1 MRSALDFGA
10 TTALDS
16 LVARCSLLAT
26 ARNVDGA
33 RNHVPVLHVVVRRQ
47 LGEGGKRC
55 SGVIAIVLASDP
67 FRVLIF
73 KTPKVPT
80 GDTSSSPQPP
90 QKKRW
95 PLQKRMAMAMAIRRF
110 VCSSCASLARGSAP
124 HRTIHSSVSFRR
136 TYASSAAVTSGNSNG
151 KHQNTSPKVA
161 EVTANS
167 SDTEARDDK
176 FSRPVVTDEGVIV
189 HQRDPSTASS
199 GPGLTWGSV
208 LWPSGTTLA
217 KLLAHANS
225 DTCCDSVPDSNKNL
239 EVLGNIRQKRIL
251 ELGCGTGVV
260 GLTCAK
266 LGARHVTLSDS
277 ESALWPIIRKSLD
290 GNRIP
295 ADKCRI
301 HQLDWRDPT
310 TFLDPVDHCQRDG
323 YDMVVAADVLY
334 AGMQG
339 LFARVLASHLPSVE
353 EMSSTSSREME
364 EVGIPEAI
372 LACPFRTDSPLLNF
386 FGIAHRL
393 GLELDRLEDSEG
405 NAAGASTG
413 MDADAAYENC
423 HFVEIGDRDS
433 GEGRQGGSRLEDIAS
448 RPTFGKGNRDHVQIF
463 RVRRVRGTA
472 AEARAI
478 RRVGRL

>member
-1 MRSALDFGA
+1 
-10 TTALDS
+10 
-16 LVARCSLLAT
+16 
-26 ARNVDGA
+26 
-33 RNHVPVLHVVVRRQ
+33 
-47 LGEGGKRC
+47 
-55 SGVIAIVLASDP
+55 
-67 FRVLIF
+67 
-73 KTPKVPT
+73 
-80 GDTSSSPQPP
+80 
-90 QKKRW
+90 
-95 PLQKRMAMAMAIRRF
+95 MAIRRF
-110 VCSSCASLARGSAP
+110 VCSSCASLACGSAP
-124 HRTIHSSVSFRR
+124 HRTSHPAVPFRR
-136 TYASSAAVTSGNSNG
+136 TYASTSDATSGTSNG
-151 KHQNTSPKVA
+151 KHKTKKSLPKVA
-161 EVTANS
+161 EATTNS
-167 SDTEARDDK
+167 SDTEATEDK
-176 FSRPVVTDEGVIV
+176 FSRPIVTDEGVIV

-217 KLLAHANS
+217 KLLAHANRNR
-225 DTCCDSVPDSNKNL
+225 DTCSVPSSNKNL

-277 ESALWPIIRKSLD
+277 ESALWPIIRKSLVS
-290 GNRIP
+290 NHIP

-310 TFLDPVDHCQRDG
+310 TFLDPVDHCHRDG
-323 YDMVVAADVLY
+323 YDVIVAADVLY

-339 LFARVLASHLPSVE
+339 LFARVLASHLPSME
-353 EMSSTSSREME
+353 EMSSTSSRETN

-405 NAAGASTG
+405 AAAGASTG
-413 MDADAAYENC
+413 MDADAAFENC
-423 HFVEIGDRDS
+423 HFVEIGDGDS
-433 GEGRQGGSRLEDIAS
+433 GEGSGGSRWGDIANQ
-448 RPTFGKGNRDHVQIF
+448 PTFGKGNRDNIQIF